1 MLIDLYNLS
10 LYKTFQLKKFF
21 KSLLGNKKNQNEKQE
36 VEEDYKYL
44 PKKDELV
51 EERFTKNFSEN
62 GGKFLYASNKEECV
76 DFFQKIIEE
85 NDWNEKSILCFDEK
99 ILNNFFYDF
108 SIDSNKS
115 NLNSNLLI
123 TSCEFLVAKDG
134 SILVSANQIKSYKV
148 KDIPSNIIVLAKTS
162 QLSETVSKGLEGIR
176 IKYSNNLPSNI
187 TSIKNFNCEEN
198 EKLNFLTYGTS
209 SKNLYLILLEDL

>member
-1 MLIDLYNLS
+1 MYNLY
-10 LYKTFQLKKFF
+10 LYKTIQLKNFF
-21 KSLLGNKKNQNEKQE
+21 KSFFRIKKKEDETKEKE
-36 VEEDYKYL
+36 LDYKYL
-44 PKKDELV
+44 PKKDEYI

-62 GGKFLYASNKEECV
+62 GGKFLYASTREECN
-76 DFFQKIIEE
+76 DFFQKILDE
-85 NDWNEKSILCFDEK
+85 NSWNKKTILCFKKNLINDFFDD
-99 ILNNFFYDF
+99 INFET
-108 SIDSNKS
+108 NKT

-123 TSCEFLVAKDG
+123 TGCEFLVAKDG
-134 SILVSANQIKSYKV
+134 SILVSAHQIKSYKI
-148 KDIPSNIIVLAKTS
+148 KDIPVNIIVLAKTS

>member
-21 KSLLGNKKNQNEKQE
+21 KSLLGNNKNQNEKQE

-51 EERFTKNFSEN
+51 EERFTKNFSDN

-76 DFFQKIIEE
+76 DFFEKIIEE

-99 ILNNFFYDF
+99 ILNDFFNDF
-108 SIDSNKS
+108 SININKS

-187 TSIKNFNCEEN
+187 TSIKNFNCGEN

>member
-1 MLIDLYNLS
+1 
-10 LYKTFQLKKFF
+10 LKNFL
-21 KSLLGNKKNQNEKQE
+21 KSLLGNKKNQNENKNANDE
-36 VEEDYKYL
+36 YKYL

-51 EERFTKNFSEN
+51 EERFTKNFSDN
-62 GGKFLYASNKEECV
+62 GGKFLYASSKEECN
-76 DFFQKIIEE
+76 DFYKKILEE
-85 NDWNEKSILCFDEK
+85 NYWNEKSILCFDEK
-99 ILNNFFYDF
+99 IINDFLNDVD
-108 SIDSNKS
+108 IDINKT
-115 NLNSNLLI
+115 NLNSNLFI

-134 SILVSANQIKSYKV
+134 SILVSAHQIKSYKV
-148 KDIPSNIIVLAKTS
+148 KDIPRNIIVLAKTS

>member
-1 MLIDLYNLS
+1 MYNLY
-10 LYKTFQLKKFF
+10 LYKTIQLKNFF
-21 KSLLGNKKNQNEKQE
+21 KSFFRNKKNEDETNKKEL
-36 VEEDYKYL
+36 DYKYL
-44 PKKDELV
+44 PKKDEYI

-62 GGKFLYASNKEECV
+62 GGKFLYAYNREECN
-76 DFFQKIIEE
+76 DFFQKILDE
-85 NDWNEKSILCFDEK
+85 NNWNKKTILCFKKNLIDDFFDD
-99 ILNNFFYDF
+99 INFET
-108 SIDSNKS
+108 NKT

-123 TSCEFLVAKDG
+123 TGCEFLVAKDG
-134 SILVSANQIKSYKV
+134 SILVSAHQIKSYKI
-148 KDIPSNIIVLAKTS
+148 KDIPINIIVLAKTS

>member
-1 MLIDLYNLS
+1 MYNLY
-10 LYKTFQLKKFF
+10 LYKTIQLKNFF
-21 KSLLGNKKNQNEKQE
+21 KSFFRIKKKEDETKEKE
-36 VEEDYKYL
+36 LDYKYL
-44 PKKDELV
+44 PKKDEYI

-62 GGKFLYASNKEECV
+62 GGKFLYASTREECY
-76 DFFQKIIEE
+76 DFFQKILDE
-85 NDWNEKSILCFDEK
+85 NNWNKKTILCFKRNLINDFFDD
-99 ILNNFFYDF
+99 INFET
-108 SIDSNKS
+108 NKT

-123 TSCEFLVAKDG
+123 TGCEFLVAKDG
-134 SILVSANQIKSYKV
+134 SILVSAHQIKSYKI
-148 KDIPSNIIVLAKTS
+148 KDIPVNIIVLAKTS

>member
-1 MLIDLYNLS
+1 MYNLY
-10 LYKTFQLKKFF
+10 LYKTIQLKNFF
-21 KSLLGNKKNQNEKQE
+21 KSFFRNKKNEDETKEKE
-36 VEEDYKYL
+36 LDYKYL
-44 PKKDELV
+44 PKKDEFI

-62 GGKFLYASNKEECV
+62 GGKFLYASTRDECN
-76 DFFQKIIEE
+76 DFFQKILDE
-85 NDWNEKSILCFDEK
+85 NNWNKKTILCFKENLINDFFND
-99 ILNNFFYDF
+99 INFET
-108 SIDSNKS
+108 NKT

-123 TSCEFLVAKDG
+123 TGCEFLVAKDG
-134 SILVSANQIKSYKV
+134 SILVSAHQIKSYKI
-148 KDIPSNIIVLAKTS
+148 KDIPINIIVLAKTS

>member
-1 MLIDLYNLS
+1 MYNLY
-10 LYKTFQLKKFF
+10 LYKTIQLKNFF
-21 KSLLGNKKNQNEKQE
+21 KSFFRIKKKEDETKEKE
-36 VEEDYKYL
+36 LDYKYL
-44 PKKDELV
+44 PKKDEYI

-62 GGKFLYASNKEECV
+62 GGKFLYASTREECN
-76 DFFQKIIEE
+76 DFFQKILDE
-85 NDWNEKSILCFDEK
+85 NNWNKKTILCFKRNLINDFFDD
-99 ILNNFFYDF
+99 INFET
-108 SIDSNKS
+108 NKT

-123 TSCEFLVAKDG
+123 TGCEFLVAKDG
-134 SILVSANQIKSYKV
+134 SILVSAHQIKSYKI
-148 KDIPSNIIVLAKTS
+148 KDIPINIIVLAKTS

>member
-1 MLIDLYNLS
+1 MYNLY
-10 LYKTFQLKKFF
+10 LYKTIQLKNFF
-21 KSLLGNKKNQNEKQE
+21 KSFFRNKKNEDETKEKE
-36 VEEDYKYL
+36 LDYKYL
-44 PKKDELV
+44 PKKDEYI

-62 GGKFLYASNKEECV
+62 GGKFLYASTREECN
-76 DFFQKIIEE
+76 DFFQKILDE
-85 NDWNEKSILCFDEK
+85 NNWNQKTILCFKKNLINDFFDD
-99 ILNNFFYDF
+99 INFET
-108 SIDSNKS
+108 NKT

-123 TSCEFLVAKDG
+123 TGCEFLVAKDG
-134 SILVSANQIKSYKV
+134 SILVSAHQIKSYKI
-148 KDIPSNIIVLAKTS
+148 KDIPVNIIVLAKTS

>member
-1 MLIDLYNLS
+1 MKNFL
-10 LYKTFQLKKFF
+10 
-21 KSLLGNKKNQNEKQE
+21 KSLLGNKKNQNENKNANDE
-36 VEEDYKYL
+36 YKYL

-51 EERFTKNFSEN
+51 EERFTKNFSDN
-62 GGKFLYASNKEECV
+62 GGKFLYASSKEECN
-76 DFFQKIIEE
+76 DFYKKILEE
-85 NDWNEKSILCFDEK
+85 NYWNEKSILCFDEK
-99 ILNNFFYDF
+99 IINDFLNDF
-108 SIDSNKS
+108 DIDSNKT
-115 NLNSNLLI
+115 NLNSNLFI

-134 SILVSANQIKSYKV
+134 SILVSAHQIKSYKV
-148 KDIPSNIIVLAKTS
+148 KDIPRNIIVLAKTS

>member
-1 MLIDLYNLS
+1 
-10 LYKTFQLKKFF
+10 LKNFF
-21 KSLLGNKKNQNEKQE
+21 KSFFRNKKNEDEIKD
-36 VEEDYKYL
+36 EELDYKYL
-44 PKKDELV
+44 PKKDEYI

-62 GGKFLYASNKEECV
+62 GGKFLYASSREECNE
-76 DFFQKIIEE
+76 FFHKILDE
-85 NDWNEKSILCFDEK
+85 NNWNKKTILCFKKNLINDFFDD
-99 ILNNFFYDF
+99 INFD
-108 SIDSNKS
+108 INKT

-123 TSCEFLVAKDG
+123 TGCEFLVAKDG
-134 SILVSANQIKSYKV
+134 SILVSAHQIKSYKI
-148 KDIPSNIIVLAKTS
+148 KDIPINIIVLAKTS

>member
-1 MLIDLYNLS
+1 MYNLY
-10 LYKTFQLKKFF
+10 LYKTIQLKNFF
-21 KSLLGNKKNQNEKQE
+21 KSFFRNKKNEDETKEKE
-36 VEEDYKYL
+36 LDYKYL
-44 PKKDELV
+44 PKKDEYI

-62 GGKFLYASNKEECV
+62 GGKFLYASTREECN
-76 DFFQKIIEE
+76 DFFQKILDE
-85 NDWNEKSILCFDEK
+85 NNWNKKTILCFKKNLINDFFND
-99 ILNNFFYDF
+99 INFET
-108 SIDSNKS
+108 NKT

-123 TSCEFLVAKDG
+123 TGCEFLVAKDG
-134 SILVSANQIKSYKV
+134 SILVSAHQIKSYKI
-148 KDIPSNIIVLAKTS
+148 KDIPINIIVLAKTS

>member
-1 MLIDLYNLS
+1 MYNLY
-10 LYKTFQLKKFF
+10 LYKTIQLKNFF
-21 KSLLGNKKNQNEKQE
+21 KSFFRNKKNEDETKEKE
-36 VEEDYKYL
+36 LDYKYL
-44 PKKDELV
+44 PKKDEYI

-62 GGKFLYASNKEECV
+62 GGKFLYASTREECN
-76 DFFQKIIEE
+76 DFFQKILDE
-85 NDWNEKSILCFDEK
+85 NNWNKKTILCFKKNLINDFFND
-99 ILNNFFYDF
+99 INFET
-108 SIDSNKS
+108 NKT

-123 TSCEFLVAKDG
+123 TGCEFLVAKDG
-134 SILVSANQIKSYKV
+134 SILVSAHQIKSYKI
-148 KDIPSNIIVLAKTS
+148 KDIPVNIIVLAKTS

>member
-1 MLIDLYNLS
+1 MYNLY
-10 LYKTFQLKKFF
+10 LYKTIQLKNFF
-21 KSLLGNKKNQNEKQE
+21 KSFFRNKKNQDETKEKE
-36 VEEDYKYL
+36 LDYKYL
-44 PKKDELV
+44 PKKDEYI

-62 GGKFLYASNKEECV
+62 GGKFLYASTREECN
-76 DFFQKIIEE
+76 DFFQKILDE
-85 NDWNEKSILCFDEK
+85 NNWNKKTILCFKRNLINDFFDD
-99 ILNNFFYDF
+99 INFET
-108 SIDSNKS
+108 NKT

-123 TSCEFLVAKDG
+123 TGCEFLVAKDG
-134 SILVSANQIKSYKV
+134 SILVSAHQIKSYKI
-148 KDIPSNIIVLAKTS
+148 KDIPVNIIVLAKTS

>member
-1 MLIDLYNLS
+1 MYNLY
-10 LYKTFQLKKFF
+10 LYKTIQLKNFF
-21 KSLLGNKKNQNEKQE
+21 KSFFRNKKKEDETKEKE
-36 VEEDYKYL
+36 LDYKYL
-44 PKKDELV
+44 PKKDEYI

-62 GGKFLYASNKEECV
+62 GGKFLYASTREECN
-76 DFFQKIIEE
+76 DFFQKILDE
-85 NDWNEKSILCFDEK
+85 NNWNKKTILCFKRNLINDFFDD
-99 ILNNFFYDF
+99 INFET
-108 SIDSNKS
+108 NKT

-123 TSCEFLVAKDG
+123 TGCEFLVAKDG
-134 SILVSANQIKSYKV
+134 SILVSAHQIKSYKI
-148 KDIPSNIIVLAKTS
+148 KDIPVNIIVLAKTS

>member
-1 MLIDLYNLS
+1 MYNLY
-10 LYKTFQLKKFF
+10 LYKTIQLKNFF
-21 KSLLGNKKNQNEKQE
+21 KSFFRNKKNEDETKEKDL
-36 VEEDYKYL
+36 DYKYL
-44 PKKDELV
+44 PKKDEYI

-62 GGKFLYASNKEECV
+62 GGKFLYASTREECN
-76 DFFQKIIEE
+76 DFFQKILDE
-85 NDWNEKSILCFDEK
+85 NNWNKKTILCFKKNLISDFFND
-99 ILNNFFYDF
+99 INFET
-108 SIDSNKS
+108 NKT

-123 TSCEFLVAKDG
+123 TGCEFLVAKDG
-134 SILVSANQIKSYKV
+134 SILVSAHQIKSYKI
-148 KDIPSNIIVLAKTS
+148 KDIPVNIIVLAKTS

>member
-1 MLIDLYNLS
+1 MYNLY
-10 LYKTFQLKKFF
+10 LYKTIQLKNFF
-21 KSLLGNKKNQNEKQE
+21 KSFFRNKKNENEAKE
-36 VEEDYKYL
+36 KELDYKYL
-44 PKKDELV
+44 PKKDEYI

-62 GGKFLYASNKEECV
+62 GGKFLYASTREECN
-76 DFFQKIIEE
+76 DFFQKILDE
-85 NDWNEKSILCFDEK
+85 NNWNKKTILCFKKNLINDFFDD
-99 ILNNFFYDF
+99 INFET
-108 SIDSNKS
+108 NKT

-123 TSCEFLVAKDG
+123 TGCEFLVAKDG
-134 SILVSANQIKSYKV
+134 SILVSAHQIKSYKI
-148 KDIPSNIIVLAKTS
+148 KDIPVNIIVLAKTS

>member
-1 MLIDLYNLS
+1 MYNLY
-10 LYKTFQLKKFF
+10 LYKTIQLKNFF
-21 KSLLGNKKNQNEKQE
+21 KSFFRNKKNEDETKEKE
-36 VEEDYKYL
+36 LDYKYL
-44 PKKDELV
+44 PKKDEYI

-62 GGKFLYASNKEECV
+62 GGKFLYASSREECN
-76 DFFQKIIEE
+76 DFFQKILDE
-85 NDWNEKSILCFDEK
+85 NNWNKKTILCFKKNLINDFFND
-99 ILNNFFYDF
+99 INFET
-108 SIDSNKS
+108 NKT

-123 TSCEFLVAKDG
+123 TGCEFLVAKDG
-134 SILVSANQIKSYKV
+134 SILVSAHQIKSYKI
-148 KDIPSNIIVLAKTS
+148 KDIPINIIVLAKTS

>member
-1 MLIDLYNLS
+1 MYNLY
-10 LYKTFQLKKFF
+10 LYKTIQLKNFF
-21 KSLLGNKKNQNEKQE
+21 KSFFRNKKNEDETKEKE
-36 VEEDYKYL
+36 LEYKYL
-44 PKKDELV
+44 PKKDEYI

-62 GGKFLYASNKEECV
+62 GGKFLYASTREECN
-76 DFFQKIIEE
+76 DFFKKILDE
-85 NDWNEKSILCFDEK
+85 NNWNIKTILCFEK
-99 ILNNFFYDF
+99 NLINDFFDDINFET
-108 SIDSNKS
+108 NKT

-123 TSCEFLVAKDG
+123 TGCEFLVAKDG
-134 SILVSANQIKSYKV
+134 SILVSAHQIKSYKI
-148 KDIPSNIIVLAKTS
+148 KDIPINIIVLAKTS

>member
-1 MLIDLYNLS
+1 MYNLY
-10 LYKTFQLKKFF
+10 LYKTIQLKNFF
-21 KSLLGNKKNQNEKQE
+21 KSFFRNKKNEDETKEKE
-36 VEEDYKYL
+36 LDYKYL
-44 PKKDELV
+44 PKKDEYI

-62 GGKFLYASNKEECV
+62 GGKFLYASTREECN
-76 DFFQKIIEE
+76 DFFQKILDE
-85 NDWNEKSILCFDEK
+85 NNWNKKTILCFKKNLIND
-99 ILNNFFYDF
+99 FFDDIDF
-108 SIDSNKS
+108 ETNKT

-123 TSCEFLVAKDG
+123 TGCEFLVAKDG
-134 SILVSANQIKSYKV
+134 SILVSAHQIKSYKI
-148 KDIPSNIIVLAKTS
+148 KDIPVNIIVLAKTS

>member
-1 MLIDLYNLS
+1 MYNLY
-10 LYKTFQLKKFF
+10 LYKTIQLKNFF
-21 KSLLGNKKNQNEKQE
+21 KSFFRNKKNEDETKEKE
-36 VEEDYKYL
+36 LEYKYL
-44 PKKDELV
+44 PKKDEYI

-62 GGKFLYASNKEECV
+62 GGKFLYASTREECN
-76 DFFQKIIEE
+76 DFFQKILDE
-85 NDWNEKSILCFDEK
+85 NNWNKKTILCFKKNLINDFFND
-99 ILNNFFYDF
+99 INFET
-108 SIDSNKS
+108 NKT

-123 TSCEFLVAKDG
+123 TGCEFLVAKDG
-134 SILVSANQIKSYKV
+134 SILVSAHQIKSYKI
-148 KDIPSNIIVLAKTS
+148 KDIPINIIVLAKTS

>member
-1 MLIDLYNLS
+1 MYNLY
-10 LYKTFQLKKFF
+10 LYKTIQLKNFF
-21 KSLLGNKKNQNEKQE
+21 KSFFRNKKNENEAKE
-36 VEEDYKYL
+36 KELDYKYL
-44 PKKDELV
+44 PKKDEYI

-62 GGKFLYASNKEECV
+62 GGKFLYASTREECN
-76 DFFQKIIEE
+76 DFFQKILDE
-85 NDWNEKSILCFDEK
+85 NNWNKKTILCFKKNLIND
-99 ILNNFFYDF
+99 FFDDIDF
-108 SIDSNKS
+108 ETNKT

-123 TSCEFLVAKDG
+123 TGCEFLVAKDG
-134 SILVSANQIKSYKV
+134 SILVSAHQIKSYKI
-148 KDIPSNIIVLAKTS
+148 KDIPVNIIVLAKTS

>member
-1 MLIDLYNLS
+1 
-10 LYKTFQLKKFF
+10 LKNFI
-21 KSLLGNKKNQNEKQE
+21 KSLLGKNKNQNENKKADD
-36 VEEDYKYL
+36 DYKYL
-44 PKKDELV
+44 PKKDESI
-51 EERFTKNFSEN
+51 EEKFTKNFSEN
-62 GGKFLYASNKEECV
+62 GGKFLYASDIQECN
-76 DFFQKIIEE
+76 DFFNKILDE
-85 NDWNEKSILCFDEK
+85 NDWNKKNILCFDEK
-99 ILNNFFYDF
+99 ILNDF
-108 SIDSNKS
+108 LNPVKVITNKS

-123 TSCEFLVAKDG
+123 TNCEFLVAKDG
-134 SILVSANQIKSYKV
+134 SILVSTHQIKSYKI
-148 KDIPSNIIVLAKTS
+148 KDIPRNIIVLAKTS

>member
-1 MLIDLYNLS
+1 MKNFL
-10 LYKTFQLKKFF
+10 
-21 KSLLGNKKNQNEKQE
+21 KSLLGNKKNQNENKNAND
-36 VEEDYKYL
+36 DYKYL

-51 EERFTKNFSEN
+51 EERFTKNFSDN
-62 GGKFLYASNKEECV
+62 GGKFLYASSKEECN
-76 DFFQKIIEE
+76 DFYKKILEE
-85 NDWNEKSILCFDEK
+85 NYWNEKSILCFDEK
-99 ILNNFFYDF
+99 IINDFLNDVD
-108 SIDSNKS
+108 IDINKT
-115 NLNSNLLI
+115 NLNSNLFI

-134 SILVSANQIKSYKV
+134 SILVSAHQIKSYKV
-148 KDIPSNIIVLAKTS
+148 KDIPRNIIVLAKTS

>member
-1 MLIDLYNLS
+1 MYNLY
-10 LYKTFQLKKFF
+10 LYKTIQLKNFF
-21 KSLLGNKKNQNEKQE
+21 KSFFRNKKNVDETKKKE
-36 VEEDYKYL
+36 LDYKYL
-44 PKKDELV
+44 PKKDEFI

-62 GGKFLYASNKEECV
+62 GGKFLYASTRDECN
-76 DFFQKIIEE
+76 DFFQKILDE
-85 NDWNEKSILCFDEK
+85 NNWNKKTILCFKENLINDFFND
-99 ILNNFFYDF
+99 INFET
-108 SIDSNKS
+108 NKT

-123 TSCEFLVAKDG
+123 TGCEFLVAKDG
-134 SILVSANQIKSYKV
+134 SILVSAHQIKSYKI
-148 KDIPSNIIVLAKTS
+148 KDVPINIIVLAKTS